1 MKTQIKLTLLFLLAA
16 FNAFTQKEVLE
27 SITEN
32 ELKAHLEFI
41 ASDSMQ
47 GRDFGTPVPGLEI
60 TADYL
65 KTECMKMGLKPGGTD
80 YFQIVEMVSV
90 KQDMKN
96 SFIKLNGANGLEK
109 YKTKDFISFGVGG
122 TARNDT
128 LTGNIVFCGYGWN
141 NNGVKYNDYEGQD
154 LKDKIVLVMTRDL
167 ETALDTSNKSVDNN
181 REMEKIK
188 RAFMCGAKALILVPD
203 PLNPDKKWTNT
214 FTRFIS
220 AGSYSLKGK
229 RGRSDN
235 PINLIF
241 GTEKLANEIVK
252 ESGKTLLQLQNEI
265 NKTGSPKSFEVKNCK
280 AEIQLIR
287 KSEPVE
293 AKNVIAI
300 LEGSDPVLKDDCV
313 VLSAHY
319 DHIGMNAN
327 GEAYNGADDD
337 GSGTVALL
345 EIAEAFTKMNEHPK
359 RSIVFAWFTAEEKGL
374 LGSDYYIQH
383 PVFPLEKTVAN
394 INLDMIGRSAEK
406 EPEKDVN
413 VEKALCGP
421 NGVYIISGGQSS
433 ELIKISNTF
442 CKQLNLIPNDAKWG
456 DILGRMDHY
465 FFYKNGIP
473 ILSVFTG
480 EHENYHQPT
489 DDVDK
494 IDYHKM
500 KRITEFA
507 YLVTEKV
514 ANQDKRIMVDNPAAE

>member
-1 MKTQIKLTLLFLLAA
+1 
-16 FNAFTQKEVLE
+16 
-27 SITEN
+27 
-32 ELKAHLEFI
+32 
-41 ASDSMQ
+41 
-47 GRDFGTPVPGLEI
+47 
-60 TADYL
+60 
-65 KTECMKMGLKPGGTD
+65 
-80 YFQIVEMVSV
+80 
-90 KQDMKN
+90 
-96 SFIKLNGANGLEK
+96 
-109 YKTKDFISFGVGG
+109 
-122 TARNDT
+122 
-128 LTGNIVFCGYGWN
+128 
-141 NNGVKYNDYEGQD
+141 
-154 LKDKIVLVMTRDL
+154 MTRDL
-167 ETALDTSNKSVDNN
+167 ETVLDTLNKSVDNN

-241 GTEKLANEIVK
+241 GTEELANEIVK

-287 KSEPVE
+287 KLEPVE

-300 LEGSDPVLKDDCV
+300 LEGSDSVLKDECV

-327 GEAYNGADDD
+327 GEVCNGADDD

-374 LGSDYYIQH
+374 LGSYYYTQH
-383 PVFPLEKTVAN
+383 PVFPLEKTLTN

-406 EPEKDVN
+406 EPEKDVSKN
-413 VEKALCGP
+413 KSLSGP
-421 NGVYIISGGQSS
+421 NGVYIVSGGQSS
-433 ELIKISNTF
+433 ELLEISDTF
-442 CKQLNLIPNDAKWG
+442 CKQLNLIPYDPISKV
-456 DILGRMDHY
+456 ILTSSDYYH
-465 FFYKNGIP
+465 FYKNGIP
-473 ILSVFTG
+473 VLGVITG
-480 EHENYHQPT
+480 GHDDSHQPT

-500 KRITEFA
+500 KRLAEFA
-507 YLVTEKV
+507 FLVTDKV
-514 ANQDKRIMVDNPAAE
+514 ANQEKRIVVDNPAGK